1 MTVLLAVEE
10 KIGETEELKT
20 LKASPESVSPVLSD
34 ILVQPHVIY
43 VDLDI
48 KPGSF
53 PNSINCNN
61 QKETITVALLT
72 TADLDALTVDHT
84 TVTFEGASKRHV
96 NKKTREPHRH
106 EMDVDEDGDLDL
118 EFHFRLGETQLTC
131 DSVVGTLTGETYDGI
146 PIEGSDNV
154 RMIDD

>member
-1 MTVLLAVEE
+1 MLNTLGGVYEFEMCALGDGVEYGRQTVTV
-10 KIGETEELKT
+10 TVPT
-20 LKASPESVSPVLSD
+20 LID
-34 ILVQPHVIY
+34 I
-43 VDLDI
+43 DI

-53 PNSINCNN
+53 PNSINCDNL
-61 QKETITVALLT
+61 KETITVAVLT
-72 TADLDALTVDHT
+72 TDSFDATTVNHAS
-84 TVTFEGASKRHV
+84 VTFEGTSEKHV
-96 NKKTREPHRH
+96 NKKNGEPRRH
-106 EMDVDEDGDLDL
+106 EADVDEDGDLDL